1 MTSPVIQFKRGAFAN
16 LPGSQVVGEPGA
28 ALPLTNTIYTSV
40 CRQKPPQTSSMVQVG
55 IGVERMA
62 PIL

>member
-1 MTSPVIQFKRGAFAN
+1 MTSPVLQFKRGAFAN
-16 LPGSQVVGEPGA
+16 LPGLRVGEPGFT
-28 ALPLTNTIYTSV
+28 PLINTIYTSV
-40 CRQKPPQTSSMVQVG
+40 YHQKPPQTSFMVQVG

>member
-1 MTSPVIQFKRGAFAN
+1 MTSPVLQFKRGAFAN
-16 LPGSQVVGEPGA
+16 LPGLRVGEPG
-28 ALPLTNTIYTSV
+28 LPLTNTIYISV
-40 CRQKPPQTSSMVQVG
+40 YRQKPPQTSFMVQVG